1 MLLGF
6 ALIGETVPMQRA
18 SMLYVLPYVI
28 VCLCLCLWPSQT
40 HPMIN
45 KVFSLIANIYLAHY
59 IYRHVR
65 DATIFYFSPF
75 FFSVK
80 LNLKF
85 LYDSREIINT
95 FQIDPNKLGSIIWC
109 ISNFE
114 RGIGSRKKIDQPNT

>member
-1 MLLGF
+1 
-6 ALIGETVPMQRA
+6 MQRA
-18 SMLYVLPYVI
+18 SMLYVI

-95 FQIDPNKLGSIIWC
+95 FQIDPNKALLFGASPT
-109 ISNFE
+109 S
-114 RGIGSRKKIDQPNT
+114 RGASVLEFMLCV